1 MLKLSYFQIKNS
13 REPMTV
19 VDADLDFGSD
29 FYERAKNLVIDVKQA
44 HVSGQLFYDEP
55 FVTANYQVKADLVV
69 PSSRSL
75 APVPLQQQFSFVEN
89 YSDHE
94 PTQEEKE
101 MGLFIIP
108 LADDDI
114 DVQKAVED
122 NILLNIPTTVL
133 TKEEEEEDVYPE
145 GQGWEVVSEAE
156 FAEEKK
162 DKVNPAFAQLQGLLD
177 QMKAEEDS
185 GKEEPDKDKNNNK
198 KD

>member
-29 FYERAKNLVIDVKQA
+29 FYERAKNLVIEVKQA

-133 TKEEEEEDVYPE
+133 TKEE
-145 GQGWEVVSEAE
+145 
-156 FAEEKK
+156 
-162 DKVNPAFAQLQGLLD
+162 
-177 QMKAEEDS
+177 
-185 GKEEPDKDKNNNK
+185 
-198 KD
+198 